1 MKPLKLTVYINDL
14 KLSLLRCFAIGNA
27 KLTKYTSTIRSYFLL
42 ISGVV
47 HQLSKEQIS
56 SRRDPLPT
64 FSQLTIATK
73 SSPGVPSE
81 RLRNSRLSIHN
92 SCLLSPFKRCRSINV
107 LFGRS
112 KNLFSTNFL
121 PIVSLRNQLPTSS
134 LRIDQD
140 KWAFF
145 GTTFCYYYYDVDLF
159 EPWYPSPSMNCCY
172 IVLNSTKQ

>member
-27 KLTKYTSTIRSYFLL
+27 KLTK
-42 ISGVV
+42 
-47 HQLSKEQIS
+47 
-56 SRRDPLPT
+56 
-64 FSQLTIATK
+64 
-73 SSPGVPSE
+73 
-81 RLRNSRLSIHN
+81 
-92 SCLLSPFKRCRSINV
+92 LSPFKRCRSINV